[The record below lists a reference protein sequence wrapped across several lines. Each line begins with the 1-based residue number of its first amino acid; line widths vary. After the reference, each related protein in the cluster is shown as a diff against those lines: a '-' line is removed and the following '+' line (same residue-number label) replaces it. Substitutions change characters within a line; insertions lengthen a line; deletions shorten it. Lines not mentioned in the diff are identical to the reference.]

1 MANVTDTSEGGG
13 WDPLAE
19 CIGGGKLFGNTD
31 QNYFNPIATLIIAV
45 FVACGYIWCRRLIL
59 LARVLFDN
67 SMKDDTLALAR
78 VLKVTGG
85 LPKHVQDALRDVFVK
100 YAPGDMPPAIPSFTA
115 LAVALDALAESPES
129 KGSAAVPSTA
139 KPKESADDIELGS
152 IYVAPT
158 TLPPLRASEMTE
170 EGKKVDAWLSWFQKN
185 KESNA
190 VKCEAAMIALLE
202 AKARMVDA
210 PFDREVTQLS
220 MLLSIVVALVVG
232 VDYYWSDWP
241 EGPFYLCQLPYF
253 LSIVTF
259 KPFAVPM
266 WYCLTVAAHVT
277 FVEAIFG
284 LSKDHREES
293 GTLEYSPLPRGPA
306 SRAAVLVVQGLF
318 FIWFAAMIIGCLPS
332 LVVFSPL
339 LIVPGFFAP
348 LIAMYIPSAALS
360 YAASQLRRYFS
371 AKEANDPA
379 KEPTAY
385 RSRLAFG
392 ETVLILKVA
401 QTQVVSLAMIA
412 LPMARFFVGRLTYAE
427 AADYIFGS
435 LDLSLY
441 FSITFAW
448 PVFHLPR
455 FHVYLGLSVG
465 IISFKYLSQ
474 LVRAAVAF
482 LEYYLPLLKAP
493 GPWESIAN
501 AAFAW
506 VTYHPLRLASDLVRI
521 SIEATAA
528 TAVGRKDMINL
539 LFGDRVKYYFGGYLG
554 GVIERFPSWML
565 VLAGPFLVA
574 YALPLTMVFGP
585 NNTDKDV
592 EDWAFDE
599 ICLAYERVVCRH
611 KKDATNR
618 TFTAI
623 IGCPWLKRI
632 NINGCK
638 AITGMF
644 SSNYLTFFKKIII
657 TVRVLHNPLTHLP
670 PFFSPLTNLQS
681 ARESFCE
688 NSSGDIAVLANCKF
702 LSRFQADGCT
712 GITGTFPG
720 SFFRRPVRLRIVP
733 RKILGDIV
741 VLQHCPNIKEFWG
754 RDTGITGKFLS
765 DRSFRGPVRS
775 RIVPRKIL
783 RESFRE
789 KSFR

>member
-100 YAPGDMPPAIPSFTA
+100 YAPSDMPPKIPSFTA

-129 KGSAAVPSTA
+129 KGSIAVPSAA
-139 KPKESADDIELGS
+139 KPKESADIELGS
-152 IYVAPT
+152 IYVAPDHVG
-158 TLPPLRASEMTE
+158 AHE
-170 EGKKVDAWLSWFQKN
+170 EGKKVDAWLSWFQKD

-190 VKCEAAMIALLE
+190 VKCKAAMMALLE
-202 AKARMVDA
+202 GKARMVDA

-232 VDYYWSDWP
+232 VDYFWSGWP

-266 WYCLTVAAHVT
+266 WYFLTVAAHVT

-332 LVVFSPL
+332 LVIFSPL

-360 YAASQLRRYFS
+360 YAASQLRRYYS
-371 AKEANDPA
+371 SKEVKDPA
-379 KEPTAY
+379 KEPAAY
-385 RSRLAFG
+385 RPRLAFG

-401 QTQVVSLAMIA
+401 LTQVVSLAMIV

-435 LDLSLY
+435 LDLRLS

-448 PVFHLPR
+448 PVFHAPR

-465 IISFKYLSQ
+465 LISFKYMSQ

-506 VTYHPLRLASDLVRI
+506 VTYHPLRLASDLVRT
-521 SIEATAA
+521 SIEATVVA
-528 TAVGRKDMINL
+528 RKDISKVFFN
-539 LFGDRVKYYFGGYLG
+539 GYPQAYFGGRFSR
-554 GVIERFPSWML
+554 VIERAPNWML
-565 VLAGPFLVA
+565 VLAGPFLAA

-585 NNTDKDV
+585 SNTDEDV
-592 EDWAFDE
+592 ENWAFDE
-599 ICLAYERVVCRH
+599 ICLAYEHVVCRH
-611 KKDATNR
+611 KENATNR
-618 TFTAI
+618 TFTAL

-632 NINGCK
+632 NINSCK
-638 AITGMF
+638 SITGMF
-644 SSNYLTFFKKIII
+644 ST
-657 TVRVLHNPLTHLP
+657 T
-670 PFFSPLTNLQS
+670 
-681 ARESFCE
+681 
-688 NSSGDIAVLANCKF
+688 
-702 LSRFQADGCT
+702 
-712 GITGTFPG
+712 
-720 SFFRRPVRLRIVP
+720 
-733 RKILGDIV
+733 
-741 VLQHCPNIKEFWG
+741 
-754 RDTGITGKFLS
+754 
-765 DRSFRGPVRS
+765 
-775 RIVPRKIL
+775 
-783 RESFRE
+783 
-789 KSFR
+789 